1 MKHVIYV
8 YHIYHFYNHRYC
20 VCVMFS
26 MMIMMVY
33 ISIYIYIVRIH
44 MYIYIYI
51 HTSAM
56 YHTIIL
62 SAMILLYLSGKI
74 IIIQMTGYI
83 CIYIYIIILH
93 IYHLIP
99 YKSMVSYYTVSPF
112 LPGFENVEVAT
123 RVFLPGDRSHRRH
136 IQWSEATRPDGHL
149 STEGRTSK
157 IWWILRYVCV
167 LFKKKTSF
175 KLCCNTVLSC
185 ILS

>member
-1 MKHVIYV
+1 MSC
-8 YHIYHFYNHRYC
+8 FPWW
-20 VCVMFS
+20 
-26 MMIMMVY
+26 
-33 ISIYIYIVRIH
+33 YIYSVRIH
-44 MYIYIYI
+44 VYIYI

-62 SAMILLYLSGKI
+62 STMIVLYLSGKI

-83 CIYIYIIILH
+83 YIYIYHQSLFYIY

-112 LPGFENVEVAT
+112 LPGFEHVEVAT

-167 LFKKKTSF
+167 LFKKRH
-175 KLCCNTVLSC
+175 LLRYVV
-185 ILS
+185 IQ

>member
-1 MKHVIYV
+1 MSWSMLYMYITYIISIIIVI
-8 YHIYHFYNHRYC
+8 
-20 VCVMFS
+20 VCVSCFPWWS
-26 MMIMMVY
+26 WWY
-33 ISIYIYIVRIH
+33 ICIYIYIVRIH
-44 MYIYIYI
+44 MYIYI

-167 LFKKKTSF
+167 LLKKSIF
-175 KLCCNTVLSC
+175 
-185 ILS
+185 